1 MTPPTRQLR
10 PTTKRLKAV
19 PWPCQ
24 LIAPFPLSLG
34 LGTAELLAP
43 PLEGSELGVP
53 LLPPLGSALI
63 PPPPY
68 GHPTKLVSGC
78 MKHVNPD
85 AVPLMK
91 LLMLAI

>member
-1 MTPPTRQLR
+1 MTPPTRQLK
-10 PTTKRLKAV
+10 PTTKRPKAV
-19 PWPCQ
+19 PWLCP
-24 LIAPFPLSLG
+24 LTAPFPLPLG

-43 PLEGSELGVP
+43 PLEGSELGDP
-53 LLPPLGSALI
+53 LLPALGSALI

-78 MKHVNPD
+78 MKHVKPD

-91 LLMLAI
+91 LLIFAI